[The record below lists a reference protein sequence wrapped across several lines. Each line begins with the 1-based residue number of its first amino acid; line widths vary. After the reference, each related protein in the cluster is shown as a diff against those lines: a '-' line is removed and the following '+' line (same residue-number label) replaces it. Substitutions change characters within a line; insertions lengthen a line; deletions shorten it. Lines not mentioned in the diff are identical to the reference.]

1 MVGDLKVNARENVG
15 NDEYYGKLDH
25 SHSFH
30 WDLWNENMDP
40 ALSSFSRKRNI
51 LHFFREARNK
61 FVIGPI
67 FTNFLAADL

>member
-30 WDLWNENMDP
+30 WDL
-40 ALSSFSRKRNI
+40 
-51 LHFFREARNK
+51 
-61 FVIGPI
+61 
-67 FTNFLAADL
+67 